1 LHVYWFS
8 LQQNNVFLSNKPL
21 GWKLL
26 PFNFVGANVELSL
39 NLENSVKMDSIG
51 FSTETTHEH
60 HLETIFEH
68 FFHKF

>member
-1 LHVYWFS
+1 MGF
-8 LQQNNVFLSNKPL
+8 FSNKPL
-21 GWKLL
+21 GWNLL
-26 PFNFVGANVELSL
+26 SFYFVGAISL
-39 NLENSVKMDSIG
+39 NLVNSVKMDSID